1 MGTGSTG
8 LGMFSLGGNMR
19 RRRRGGMSFR
29 RRGRAGRRP
38 ARGFRRGRSGRR
50 VRGTVIGRRY

>member
-1 MGTGSTG
+1 
-8 LGMFSLGGNMR
+8 MR